1 MGGQKDIADKI
12 QKQGGDYLFAVKGN
26 QERLNKAFEEK
37 FPLKELNN
45 PEHDSYAMSEK
56 SHGTRHDGYY
66 ETAITAGSSTVFID
80 GLPAARQ
87 GDPLTPH
94 DKPKPPP
101 HPRKIARG
109 SSTVFI
115 DGLPAARTGDAIDCG
130 GVVIGGGTV
139 NIG

>member
-1 MGGQKDIADKI
+1 MKPA
-12 QKQGGDYLFAVKGN
+12 AVEILN
-26 QERLNKAFEEK
+26 RRNYAFSSQTYRQRHPARRL
-37 FPLKELNN
+37 LR
-45 PEHDSYAMSEK
+45 D
-56 SHGTRHDGYY
+56 RHHRRV
-66 ETAITAGSSTVFID
+66 IHRFID

-94 DKPKPPP
+94 DKPKHPP